1 MLRSWLVL
9 SWDRA
14 PRLLRT
20 TVLLEVLVSRT
31 TSSSLAGS
39 VSSLVVFFLAEAPAV
54 LEVPAAQLVPLV
66 SLDCSVEAVTRSM
79 AHQSHALLPQ

>member
-9 SWDRA
+9 SWDRV

-39 VSSLVVFFLAEAPAV
+39 VSSLVVFLAEAPAV

-79 AHQSHALLPQ
+79 AHQRHA